1 MDLSA
6 PPAASAAPAREGGGS
21 APGPVPRG
29 RLFRRYFFLILA
41 LVTSALLLPSSI
53 SLWLSYRETLEALH
67 AVQRERA
74 NAAAERIEQYVGDV
88 QRQLASAALPQL
100 GDAATE
106 QRRLEF
112 QRLLSRVP
120 DVTDVAFIARDGC
133 ETLRVSRLELDAQ
146 GECLRNRGDEPAF
159 RESAPSRPWFGP
171 VYFRKDTEPYM
182 AIAVRAG
189 GERGAV
195 AVADV
200 NLKFM
205 WDVVTRLRIGEKGR
219 AYVVDGAGY
228 LIAHPDIGRVLQKT
242 HAASAPHVRRALDT
256 AGAGDTVDVAVDADG
271 VDVLSSH
278 ARIPT
283 LGWLVFA
290 EQPVAVVYSRLYR
303 TFAIT
308 GVLLVGGLAISALAA
323 LFLARGMVRPI
334 RTLQEG
340 AQRIGAGRLDH
351 RIEIRSGDEL
361 EALAGQFNR
370 MTAQLA
376 ESYASLE
383 HRVEER
389 TSELGRALE
398 QQTAIAEILRV
409 ISGSPT
415 DVVPV
420 MDAVAKRAALLCE
433 APTAHVV
440 IERDGVLRVTSTFGY
455 DRVDALPPGY
465 EIPLRR
471 TMVTGRAVLDRATV
485 HIADVLPV
493 LDAEFP
499 DARDNALRLGF
510 RAVLAVPLMREQ
522 AAYGALFVWRPRPG
536 LFSPDQVALLETFA
550 RQAAI
555 AIDNVRL
562 FNETRES
569 LQRETA
575 VAEVLRVIST
585 SPTDVRPVLDAV
597 AERAALLCAAPFA
610 RIMVVSGNEIVPG
623 AEYWEGRLASGA
635 ELAPTTPVP
644 LDRSS
649 LSGRAVI
656 DREALHIADVV
667 PLLDGEFAGAR
678 ENMQRFG
685 CRAVLGVPLMR
696 EGGAYGAII
705 LARHEPGLFPPDQ
718 VALVQTFARQA
729 AIAIDNVRLF
739 NETREAL
746 EQQKAS
752 GEVLS
757 VISSSVADTRPVFDK
772 ILESCERLFAGTR
785 LGILRV
791 RDGMLEAAALRGTEW
806 EDWSRMWP
814 RPLDRDTVSGVAIL
828 DRRAVDFPDCDAP
841 DYPAFARSTGKLL
854 GYQSLAAAPL
864 IVEGQAIGALWVG
877 RSDKGALSPK
887 QLQLLS
893 TFADQAVIA
902 IQNARLFNETREA
915 LEQQQASGEV
925 LAAISSSIADTGPV
939 FEKILASCERLFEGK
954 MGVINLVGE
963 DGLVRL
969 AAYHGPGRDTLAAI
983 YPLPVDDTSAT
994 GWVIGRGHVLHYPDI
1009 EQADDVPWRARAG
1022 WRAMGVRATMAA
1034 PMMWEGR
1041 GIGSIVVAR
1050 EHPGPFSDKELAL
1063 LRTFADQAAIA
1074 IQNARLVNET
1084 REALE
1089 QQQASGEVLAAISS
1103 SIADTSPVFEKIL
1116 ASCERLFAGKVGQI
1130 NIVDDDRM
1138 VHFAAYHGPGREEAA
1153 TLFPF
1158 AVDDRSATGLSIA
1171 RRTVLHYPDIDGD
1184 PDVPEIARAGWR
1196 MQGLRSVIVA
1206 PMLWEGRGIGSVFVG
1221 RDVAG
1226 PYTAKE
1232 IALLRT
1238 FADQAV
1244 IAIQNARLFG
1254 EIQEKSRQLEVAN
1267 QHKSEFL
1274 ANMSHELRTPLNAI
1288 IGFSEVL
1295 LERMFGELNDKQ
1307 EDYLRDILS
1316 SGRHLLALINDIL
1329 DLAKVEAG
1337 RMELEP
1343 SRFHVPGAID
1353 NAMTLVR
1360 ERAQRHGI
1368 CLGREIDAAVDEI
1381 VADERKFKQILLNLL
1396 TNAVKFTPDG
1406 GRVDVVARRD
1416 GAVLEVAVRD
1426 TGIGIAEADQQA
1438 VFEEFRQV
1446 GRNYTNKQEG
1456 TGLGLSLT
1464 RRFVELH
1471 GGTIR
1476 LESAPGR
1483 GSTFTFTIPWRD
1495 EAAQGAA
1502 A

>member
-1 MDLSA
+1 M
-6 PPAASAAPAREGGGS
+6 
-21 APGPVPRG
+21 PRG

-205 WDVVTRLRIGEKGR
+205 WDVVTRLRIGEKGGGS
-219 AYVVDGAGY
+219 VVAGAGY
-228 LIAHPDIGRVLQKT
+228 LIPHPDRGGVLHKPP
-242 HAASAPHVRRALDT
+242 AASAPPGRRALDT

-610 RIMVVSGNEIVPG
+610 RIMVVSGNELVPG

-746 EQQKAS
+746 EQQQAS

-757 VISSSVADTRPVFDK
+757 
-772 ILESCERLFAGTR
+772 
-785 LGILRV
+785 
-791 RDGMLEAAALRGTEW
+791 
-806 EDWSRMWP
+806 
-814 RPLDRDTVSGVAIL
+814 
-828 DRRAVDFPDCDAP
+828 
-841 DYPAFARSTGKLL
+841 
-854 GYQSLAAAPL
+854 
-864 IVEGQAIGALWVG
+864 
-877 RSDKGALSPK
+877 
-887 QLQLLS
+887 
-893 TFADQAVIA
+893 
-902 IQNARLFNETREA
+902 
-915 LEQQQASGEV
+915 
-925 LAAISSSIADTGPV
+925 AISSSIADTSPV
-939 FEKILASCERLFEGK
+939 FERILASCERLFAGR
-954 MGVINLVGE
+954 MGVTNLVGE

-969 AAYHGPGRDTLAAI
+969 AGYHGPGRDTLASI

-994 GWVIGRGHVLHYPDI
+994 GWVIGHGRVLHFPDI
-1009 EQADDVPWRARAG
+1009 EQARDVPWRALAG

-1050 EHPGPFSDKELAL
+1050 EHPGPFGDKEIAL

-1089 QQQASGEVLAAISS
+1089 QQQASGEVLSAISS
-1103 SIADTSPVFEKIL
+1103 SIADTAPVFEKIL
-1116 ASCERLFAGKVGQI
+1116 ASCERLFAGRNGQI
-1130 NIVDDDRM
+1130 NVVDDDGM
-1138 VHFAAYHGPGREEAA
+1138 VHLAAYHGPGGEAVA
-1153 TLFPF
+1153 SIFPF
-1158 AVDDRSATGLSIA
+1158 PLDGRSATGLAIQ
-1171 RRTVLHYPDIDGD
+1171 RRAVLHYPDIEADAE
-1184 PDVPEIARAGWR
+1184 VPSIARTGWIA
-1196 MQGLRSVIVA
+1196 QGLRSVIVA

-1221 RDVAG
+1221 RDVPGA
-1226 PYTAKE
+1226 YSDKE
-1232 IALLRT
+1232 IALLRTFADQAAIAIQNARLVNETREALEQQRASAEVLSAISSSIADTGPVFERILASCERLFEGMLVGVMLVRDGMLDAAAYRGPASDEWRRRYPIALGRDSVSGIAILEGRAVDCPDLDDPQAPVRAREASRLMGIHSLAAAPMMVEGRAIGALWVGRRSRGSLGDKQLGLLRT

-1288 IGFSEVL
+1288 IG
-1295 LERMFGELNDKQ
+1295 
-1307 EDYLRDILS
+1307 
-1316 SGRHLLALINDIL
+1316 
-1329 DLAKVEAG
+1329 
-1337 RMELEP
+1337 
-1343 SRFHVPGAID
+1343 
-1353 NAMTLVR
+1353 
-1360 ERAQRHGI
+1360 
-1368 CLGREIDAAVDEI
+1368 
-1381 VADERKFKQILLNLL
+1381 
-1396 TNAVKFTPDG
+1396 
-1406 GRVDVVARRD
+1406 
-1416 GAVLEVAVRD
+1416 
-1426 TGIGIAEADQQA
+1426 
-1438 VFEEFRQV
+1438 
-1446 GRNYTNKQEG
+1446 
-1456 TGLGLSLT
+1456 
-1464 RRFVELH
+1464 
-1471 GGTIR
+1471 
-1476 LESAPGR
+1476 
-1483 GSTFTFTIPWRD
+1483 
-1495 EAAQGAA
+1495 
-1502 A
+1502 